1 MKQRILAFGLALTL
15 MIPSGFAQSAMVSMD
30 FPDVEIKDMVKSIAE
45 ITGKNF
51 VIESSASGKIS
62 IMSPTPVSVDEA
74 YQAFLSA
81 ISMKGYAVC
90 EEGKVFKIMKKSAAK
105 RECGIPVEEEFTV
118 AQGDEMITRII
129 PIQYIDANEI
139 QKALKLMISQTT
151 GSSVAYGPTNSLIV
165 TDSASNIRR
174 LIKIIQKLDKQG
186 FEKSVE
192 VIPLQFAQATDV
204 AEKILNIYSSN
215 KKGSADNSFSYNIE
229 RGAEVSTVIP
239 DTRTNSLIVTA
250 NRKGLSNV
258 LDLIAELDK
267 QIATEMNQGRIHV
280 RHLKHA
286 DAEEM
291 SELLS
296 NLLNGTSSSKKK
308 KSKSDS
314 SSSAIKS
321 PTAVKPSGSSD
332 SDSSSEKSSSSASAA
347 LGDNGL
353 FSDDI
358 RIVADTGTN
367 SLVITAN
374 PSDYNSLQSVIEQ
387 LDIRRPQ
394 VFVEA
399 LIMEVNMNK
408 ELNVGVSGHGGA
420 ANSNGLAFGS
430 SGSGTLAPDL
440 KNIAGAG
447 GLVLGGLGKAM
458 NLGGLSIPAQGFLF
472 KAMQKND
479 SVNVLSAPNILTS
492 DNKKAEIVVGNRVS
506 VPTTSGQDTAGNPLR
521 SFSTENVGLELH
533 VTPQINDGDEVTLEI
548 EQKIEDVEGSQEQIA
563 KFGLRTAQRK
573 AKTTVIAQNGQTVV
587 IGGLIK
593 DKEVKGKQKVPLL
606 GDIPIIGNLFKQTTS
621 ANEKINLM
629 VFLTPTILRDP
640 KDMSRV
646 SVQKNDQR
654 RKFNKTNNV
663 GENKGLYN
671 YGYDESM
678 NMAPTGQAVVE
689 PTQSAPVKKRFNY
702 EQQELKSADA
712 NEDSGNERVEVRK
725 RAENTADATTK
736 TGAKPVRSRQ
746 SAESAASNPFADV
759 KPQ

>member
-15 MIPSGFAQSAMVSMD
+15 MIPSGLAQSAMVGVEA

-296 NLLNGTSSSKKK
+296 NLLNGSSSSKKK

-321 PTAVKPSGSSD
+321 PTAVKPSGSGSD
-332 SDSSSEKSSSSASAA
+332 SDSSSERSSSSSAAGS
-347 LGDNGL
+347 LGANGL
-353 FSDDI
+353 FSEDI

-374 PSDYNSLQSVIEQ
+374 PGDYNSLQSVIEQ

-447 GLVLGGLGKAM
+447 GLVLGGLG
-458 NLGGLSIPAQGFLF
+458 
-472 KAMQKND
+472 
-479 SVNVLSAPNILTS
+479 
-492 DNKKAEIVVGNRVS
+492 
-506 VPTTSGQDTAGNPLR
+506 
-521 SFSTENVGLELH
+521 
-533 VTPQINDGDEVTLEI
+533 
-548 EQKIEDVEGSQEQIA
+548 
-563 KFGLRTAQRK
+563 
-573 AKTTVIAQNGQTVV
+573 
-587 IGGLIK
+587 
-593 DKEVKGKQKVPLL
+593 
-606 GDIPIIGNLFKQTTS
+606 
-621 ANEKINLM
+621 
-629 VFLTPTILRDP
+629 
-640 KDMSRV
+640 
-646 SVQKNDQR
+646 
-654 RKFNKTNNV
+654 
-663 GENKGLYN
+663 
-671 YGYDESM
+671 
-678 NMAPTGQAVVE
+678 
-689 PTQSAPVKKRFNY
+689 
-702 EQQELKSADA
+702 QQ
-712 NEDSGNERVEVRK
+712 
-725 RAENTADATTK
+725 
-736 TGAKPVRSRQ
+736 
-746 SAESAASNPFADV
+746 
-759 KPQ
+759 

>member
-1 MKQRILAFGLALTL
+1 
-15 MIPSGFAQSAMVSMD
+15 MD
-30 FPDVEIKDMVKSIAE
+30 PIAE

-296 NLLNGTSSSKKK
+296 NLLNGSSSSKKK

-321 PTAVKPSGSSD
+321 PTAVKPSGSGSD
-332 SDSSSEKSSSSASAA
+332 SDSSSERSSSSSAAGS
-347 LGDNGL
+347 LGANGL
-353 FSDDI
+353 FSEDI

-374 PSDYNSLQSVIEQ
+374 PGDYNSLQSVIEQ

-654 RKFNKTNNV
+654 RKFNKSNSV

-689 PTQSAPVKKRFNY
+689 PAQSAPVKKRFNY

-712 NEDSGNERVEVRK
+712 NEDSSNERVEVRK